1 MAQFKNSEHEER
13 YYTVLSKMK
22 STDSYHRAVA
32 YLFTLDKDCSRH
44 IDDVFDFRGD
54 AIKPDGLNCGWQTST
69 SIRTTRLAF
78 TPDDIFTSTYA
89 KHYFEAIK
97 LRYPEHDY

>member
-32 YLFTLDKDCSRH
+32 YLFTLYKDCSRH
-44 IDDVFDFRGD
+44 IDAALSR
-54 AIKPDGLNCGWQTST
+54 
-69 SIRTTRLAF
+69 TRLLRLNSSKGFNSAAKVAPF
-78 TPDDIFTSTYA
+78 GWGFLFPHPRRTY
-89 KHYFEAIK
+89 IK
-97 LRYPEHDY
+97 KRSIQKRGLL